1 MTLKLTLKKMPF
13 EVMVTGEKKIEFRCP
28 SKWIESRLFDK
39 ENSKRNYKF
48 IEFTNG
54 YGKSRP
60 FFKAKYNGFYVSNNV
75 NELFSNG
82 LEIISNEKT
91 YCIKIGDIIE
101 IKNYDSL

>member
-48 IEFTNG
+48 I
-54 YGKSRP
+54 
-60 FFKAKYNGFYVSNNV
+60 
-75 NELFSNG
+75 
-82 LEIISNEKT
+82 
-91 YCIKIGDIIE
+91 
-101 IKNYDSL
+101 